1 MTGLLWVKL
10 PVCRCAGIGISVGAE
25 CDVLTSF
32 TVTGDQIVFQL
43 ALGTSY
49 LTGELLWFK

>member
-1 MTGLLWVKL
+1 MSGQLRVKP
-10 PVCRCAGIGISVGAE
+10 PVCRCAGIGIFVGAK

-32 TVTGDQIVFQL
+32 TVTGDQKAFQL
-43 ALGTSY
+43 ALGPSY

>member
-1 MTGLLWVKL
+1 MTGQLWVKP
-10 PVCRCAGIGISVGAE
+10 PVCRCAGIGISVSAE

-32 TVTGDQIVFQL
+32 TVAGDRKVFQL